1 LSEFKQALR
10 EAGLLLLV
18 ACVLGFSY
26 TATTE
31 KGLFGKPADTTV
43 VSQTRGAGPQMIELA
58 EAQRLFEAGNALFI
72 DSRHEFDYNLGH
84 IKGAMNIPLKDF
96 DARVAEL
103 SALPKNNIIIVYCD
117 GADCNSSIEF
127 ASKLFVA
134 GYSSVKIFF
143 GGWREWNASQLPTEK
158 AAP

>member
-1 LSEFKQALR
+1 MSEFRQAFR
-10 EAGLLLLV
+10 EAGLILLV

-43 VSQTRGAGPQMIELA
+43 VSQTPGPGPQMIQLA
-58 EAQRLFEAGNALFI
+58 EAQQLFDAGNALFI

-96 DARVAEL
+96 DARIAEL
-103 SALPKNNIIIVYCD
+103 NVFPKDNIIIVYCD

-127 ASKLFVA
+127 ASKLFLG

-143 GGWREWNASQLPTEK
+143 GGWREWSASQLPTEK